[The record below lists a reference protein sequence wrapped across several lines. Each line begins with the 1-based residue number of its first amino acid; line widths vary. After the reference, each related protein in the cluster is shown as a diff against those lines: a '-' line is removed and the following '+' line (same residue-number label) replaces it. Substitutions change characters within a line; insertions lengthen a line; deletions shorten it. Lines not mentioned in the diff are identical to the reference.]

1 LSDWVLTVGRQ
12 SRDDADH
19 NLVTVVMN
27 EKGLS
32 LQETYDWIGRYHDDV
47 ADEFLRLYK
56 DLPSFPDES
65 EQVNREIR
73 EYVYGLGNWVRTNE
87 RWSFEVS
94 CRLMPEPHHDADMG
108 DSLVDTLGAMG
119 RRSLRT
125 G

>member
-1 LSDWVLTVGRQ
+1 LGMICTRITRSEFPSAPVHGEHRARELTASRQ

-19 NLVTVVMN
+19 NLVTVVMK

-32 LQETYDWIGRYHDDV
+32 LQETYDWIGRLHDDV

-73 EYVYGLGNWVRTNE
+73 EYAYGLGNWVRTNE

-94 CRLMPEPHHDADMG
+94 SVVVAVKLWC
-108 DSLVDTLGAMG
+108 
-119 RRSLRT
+119 
-125 G
+125 